1 MQDAYFEFL
10 PPEGRMVAEKTN
22 PEFSEED
29 VYNFT
34 RCVRPDGSAYAS
46 SGKCRKGTEE
56 AKSGGKPAAG
66 KGRTSYKET
75 PGSSK
80 PLPKPSAEE
89 DLKDARASL
98 AKLQKEQE
106 GIQSLKEKNSAQR
119 ARLFEM
125 KYLLED
131 ANRRVSDA
139 ESGRPTSLPL
149 EDIYSKQG
157 FNAKPELVGS
167 RTDLE
172 KRTDVLKQPNGENL
186 IMFRGLTSVEYA
198 DQFKGLGSGG
208 DVHFPGKGI
217 AGNGSYAVAPNPAS
231 PERKKE
237 AMSIAKG
244 YAKLGERDTEERVTA
259 FAFRNDAN
267 VVRFSGSPREQ
278 EDAYREWR
286 RSVLDEAESKTGRP
300 FNDRG
305 EAAAALGIHA
315 YQIPRPGEDD
325 YWVVLNRG
333 AIIAAEKSEIK

>member
-1 MQDAYFEFL
+1 LLSEQ
-10 PPEGRMVAEKTN
+10 GNV
-22 PEFSEED
+22 EFSEGGTYD
-29 VYNFT
+29 FT
-34 RCVRPDGSAYAS
+34 RCVRPNGTAYGTK
-46 SGKCRKGTEE
+46 GKCRKGREE
-56 AKSGGKPAAG
+56 NKSGGKPAAG
-66 KGRTSYKET
+66 KGKNNYKET

-98 AKLQKEQE
+98 DRLQKERE
-106 GIQSLKEKNSAQR
+106 GISKLDKTTSAQK
-119 ARLFEM
+119 ARLFEI

-139 ESGRPTSLPL
+139 ESGRPTTLPL
-149 EDIYSKQG
+149 EEIYSKQG

-167 RTDLE
+167 RSDLE

-186 IMFRGLTSVEYA
+186 ILFRGVTNVEYA
-198 DQFKGLGSGG
+198 DQFKGLGPDGG
-208 DVHFPGKGI
+208 VHFPGKGI

-237 AMSIAKG
+237 AISVAKG
-244 YAKLGERDTEERVTA
+244 YAKLNEEEAEERVTA

-267 VVRFSGSPREQ
+267 VVRFSGSPQEQ

-286 RSVLDEAESKTGRP
+286 RNILDEAESKTGRP

-333 AIIAAEKSEIK
+333 SIIAAEKSEI

>member
-1 MQDAYFEFL
+1 MGEHIRWLENVFSQTADGGYFDF
-10 PPEGRMVAEKTN
+10 A
-22 PEFSEED
+22 
-29 VYNFT
+29 
-34 RCVRPDGSAYAS
+34 RCERADGTFYGA
-46 SGKCRKGTEE
+46 SGKCRKGIEVGAKE
-56 AKSGGKPAAG
+56 ATKST
-66 KGRTSYKET
+66 TSPTYDSA

-98 AKLQKEQE
+98 DKLQKE
-106 GIQSLKEKNSAQR
+106 KEEISKLDKTTSAQR
-119 ARLFEM
+119 ARLFEI

-139 ESGRPTSLPL
+139 ESGRPTTLSL
-149 EDIYSKQG
+149 EEIYSKQG

-167 RTDLE
+167 RSDLE

-186 IMFRGLTSVEYA
+186 ILFRGVTNIEYA
-198 DQFKGLGSGG
+198 DQFKGLGPDGG
-208 DVHFPGKGI
+208 VHFPGKGI
-217 AGNGSYAVAPNPAS
+217 GGNGSYAVAPNSAS

-237 AMSIAKG
+237 AIDVAKG
-244 YAKLGERDTEERVTA
+244 YARLDKKEDEERVTA

-267 VVRFSGSPREQ
+267 VVRFSGSPQEQ
-278 EDAYREWR
+278 EDAYRAWR
-286 RSVLDEAESKTGRP
+286 RNILDEAESKTGRP

-333 AIIAAEKSEIK
+333 RIIAAEKSEI